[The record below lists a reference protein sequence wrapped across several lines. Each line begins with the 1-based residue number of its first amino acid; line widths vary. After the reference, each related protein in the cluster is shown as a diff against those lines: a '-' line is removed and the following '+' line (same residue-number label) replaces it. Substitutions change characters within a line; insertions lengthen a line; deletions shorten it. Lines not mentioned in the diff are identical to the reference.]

1 MVPNPRLLSEPV
13 VNAQKTTLAT
23 WVATLCFYPNI
34 SPPKTMKFS
43 KAGPICPGPFPLSN
57 HDYYT
62 CVFIYPT
69 WVEPSFSH
77 PILATFHLFLFLSLK
92 CSRHAV
98 WHVGHSTG
106 MGQDSV
112 LCCDRHKRTY
122 HASPCNATKS
132 PANKS
137 SENNTTMLEICSLHL
152 YQLPTCLLL
161 LSST

>member
-34 SPPKTMKFS
+34 SPPRLWSSQRQDPYAQDLSRCQIMIITRVFS
-43 KAGPICPGPFPLSN
+43 STQHGF
-57 HDYYT
+57 
-62 CVFIYPT
+62 
-69 WVEPSFSH
+69 EPSFSH

-152 YQLPTCLLL
+152 YQLPTCLLF